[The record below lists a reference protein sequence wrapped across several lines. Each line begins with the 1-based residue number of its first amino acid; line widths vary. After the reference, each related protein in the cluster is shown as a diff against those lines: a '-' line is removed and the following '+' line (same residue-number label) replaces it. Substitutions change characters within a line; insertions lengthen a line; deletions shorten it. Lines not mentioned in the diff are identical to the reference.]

1 MVCRISTEISY
12 QASQSDFV
20 CFRQMKQVTV
30 FVVESLFP
38 TSPLFFTLN
47 TSHIY
52 DRLGNGVD
60 DDCCLLTDYTLKQL
74 YYNIACV
81 WLLWMLLIFQDLTIY
96 LSCGH
101 CSKVEFVWQLHQK
114 TQNSNSSFIQVQ
126 THLSLTMFFFFQNSW
141 IILNNCKEMRLFC
154 WKTLLLI
161 LGFNFIL
168 DYLWLVSPNCAT
180 PLMKQVGHA

>member
-1 MVCRISTEISY
+1 MVCRISIEISY

-20 CFRQMKQVTV
+20 CFRQMKQVIV

-101 CSKVEFVWQLHQK
+101 CSKVEFVCNFTKKLK
-114 TQNSNSSFIQVQ
+114 IVTQVLYKSKHTF
-126 THLSLTMFFFFQNSW
+126 LLLCFFFFKILELFW
-141 IILNNCKEMRLFC
+141 IIVKRWDFFVEKPYCL
-154 WKTLLLI
+154 
-161 LGFNFIL
+161 
-168 DYLWLVSPNCAT
+168 S
-180 PLMKQVGHA
+180 